1 MLSQCPPVLQ
11 EAFYHALFAM
21 LNPMLPESAGRENCN
36 SLTSHGLL
44 NEWDSQPRTV
54 SSPVADLVCLQTL
67 IMLIIE
73 ADYGGISAVKGQ
85 RGGPKKLSLLG
96 EAVGLGYIMKL
107 HLAPPPDVN
116 PNMELD
122 PDSEKNIALR
132 AWWTLVA
139 LDRWNAVGTAAPSMI
154 SSDVVVAP
162 GLRNIMGDVVYNYTS
177 ESTPLICWRAFGH

>member
-21 LNPMLPESAGRENCN
+21 LNPMLPESAGRESCN
-36 SLTSHGLL
+36 SVTSHGLL
-44 NEWDSQPRTV
+44 NEWDSQPHTV
-54 SSPVADLVCLQTL
+54 SSPIAHLVCLQTL

-85 RGGPKKLSLLG
+85 RGGPKKRSLLG
-96 EAVGLGYIMKL
+96 EAVGCAYEMEM
-107 HLAPPPDVN
+107 HFAPPPDVN
-116 PNMELD
+116 PNMDLD

-139 LDRWNAVGTAAPSMI
+139 LDRWNAVGTVTPSAI
-154 SSDVVVAP
+154 SWDVVVTP
-162 GLRNIMGDVVYNYTS
+162 GLKNIMSDVVYNFTS
-177 ESTPLICWRAFGH
+177 EFCPLMWESCDY